1 MKDEHMT
8 AATKLHITP
17 QTELMPLPKTL
28 WQPLIETALREDL
41 GSVGDLSS
49 NLTIEASK
57 TATARFVA
65 RKPGVVAGLDIALS
79 AFTLY
84 DPTLTVKTFVQDGD
98 SIQPQTL
105 LAEVTGSARSILTA
119 ERTALNL
126 LGHLCGI
133 ATTTCQMVDALRGTN
148 TKLLD
153 TRKTLPGLRA
163 LQKYAVRCGGGL
175 NHRFGLYDAV
185 MLKDNH
191 LALIDDLPKTLADL
205 RQKLGHTI
213 KVEVEVDTLAQLK
226 TLLDQPIDIVLLD
239 NMTPAQLREAVALV
253 DGRFATEASGGVT
266 PATVRSIA
274 ESGVDYI
281 STGFITHSAPNLDIG
296 LDI

>member
-1 MKDEHMT
+1 MT
-8 AATKLHITP
+8 AAKALHITP
-17 QTELMPLPKTL
+17 QTELTPLPRSL
-28 WQPLIETALREDL
+28 WQPIVEAALREDL
-41 GSVGDLSS
+41 GHAGDLSS
-49 NLTIEASK
+49 DLTIEKSK
-57 TATARFVA
+57 QVTARFVA
-65 RKPGVVAGLDIALS
+65 RKSGVVAGLDIALS

-84 DPTLTVKTFVQDGD
+84 DPTLTVKTYVTDGNRL
-98 SIQPQTL
+98 QPQTL
-105 LAEVTGSARSILTA
+105 MAEVTGSARSILTA

-133 ATTTCQMVDALRGTN
+133 ATTTRQMVDELRGTN

-163 LQKYAVRCGGGL
+163 LQKYAVRCGGGI

-191 LALIDDLPKTLADL
+191 LALIDDLPKALADL
-205 RQKLGHTI
+205 RAKLGHSVKI
-213 KVEVEVDTLAQLK
+213 EVEVDTLSQLK
-226 TLLDQPIDIVLLD
+226 TLLNQPIDIVLLD
-239 NMTPAQLREAVALV
+239 NMPPAQLREAVV
-253 DGRFATEASGGVT
+253 MVQGRFVTEASGGVT
-266 PATVRSIA
+266 PDTVRSIA